1 VQLRESLDII
11 YGLVFELRQGVED
24 LHFLLQTTD
33 DKIMTLLQ
41 LLASMREA
49 FPSYPV
55 GANSEEVP
63 QTAAIGGDAKEQCS
77 VEKGREQTGCMT
89 TEVASA
95 SRQLQHMMTD
105 VDGAADKV
113 TGEVLWENE
122 VTYVEEEP
130 WPGDLQATWSG
141 YLPGV

>member
-24 LHFLLQTTD
+24 LHFRLQSTD
-33 DKIMTLLQ
+33 DKITTLLQ

-55 GANSEEVP
+55 GATSEEVP
-63 QTAAIGGDAKEQCS
+63 RTTDDGGDAKEQCS
-77 VEKGREQTGCMT
+77 VEKGLEQTGCMT
-89 TEVASA
+89 TEVDSA
-95 SRQLQHMMTD
+95 SRQLQDTTTD
-105 VDGAADKV
+105 AEGAADKV
-113 TGEVLWENE
+113 TGEVLWANE

-130 WPGDLQATWSG
+130 WPGDLHATWSG

>member
-24 LHFLLQTTD
+24 LHFRLQSTD
-33 DKIMTLLQ
+33 DKITTLLQ
-41 LLASMREA
+41 LLASMSEA

-55 GANSEEVP
+55 GATSEEMP
-63 QTAAIGGDAKEQCS
+63 RTTDDGGDAKEQHS
-77 VEKGREQTGCMT
+77 VEKGMEQTGCMT
-89 TEVASA
+89 TEVDSA
-95 SRQLQHMMTD
+95 SRQLQDTTTD
-105 VDGAADKV
+105 VAGAANKV
-113 TGEVLWENE
+113 AGEVQWANE

-130 WPGDLQATWSG
+130 WPGTSTHMA